1 MARLMFERSVVN
13 AGSAGSKRASNPD
26 NPGQTRRVI
35 AEAAEW
41 LVRLQADADAGAG
54 AGAAADA
61 ELLAAWQR
69 WHDADPQHAA
79 VWRRYADLQRLVPAV
94 GRNGA
99 GSTLPPAAQALKAV
113 ASRRGRRQALKL
125 LCGGGVAVA
134 IGGVT
139 WRYAATEGWLAQTRT
154 AVGEQRA
161 MTLADG
167 TRLLLNTRTAI
178 DVHDRRGGDTSG
190 GGNGARTDV
199 TLHAGEILVDNRQGG
214 DGAGLR
220 LHTRHG
226 YVEPYSARL
235 LLRQLPECNPPE
247 TLVAVQE
254 GTARLLAGGRLD
266 AALHAGEARRFDAA
280 GFQPT
285 QAWRERDLAW
295 TQGVL
300 IADDMRLDDLLR
312 QLARYRHG
320 FLDCD
325 DDAAARRVTGT
336 FRIHDTDRVLEA
348 LAHHLGLRLR
358 YRTRYWVMLET

>member
-1 MARLMFERSVVN
+1 MFERS
-13 AGSAGSKRASNPD
+13 ASTSAGGGQDGHPA
-26 NPGQTRRVI
+26 NPGRTRRVI

-41 LVRLQADADAGAG
+41 LVRLQPGADAQ
-54 AGAAADA
+54 ADA

-94 GRNGA
+94 GWDGTERA
-99 GSTLPPAAQALKAV
+99 IPAAAQALKTV
-113 ASRRGRRQALKL
+113 ASRRGRRQAIKL
-125 LCGGGVAVA
+125 LCGAGVVA
-134 IGGVT
+134 ATGAVT
-139 WRYAATEGWLAQTRT
+139 WRHASTQGWLAQTRT

-178 DVHDRRGGDTSG
+178 DIHDNRHGGAD
-190 GGNGARTDV
+190 NARIDV
-199 TLHAGEILVDNRQGG
+199 TLHAGEILVDNRQDG

-235 LLRQLPECNPPE
+235 LLRQLPECSPPE
-247 TLVAVQE
+247 TLAAVQE
-254 GTARLLAGGRLD
+254 GSARLMAGGRLD
-266 AALHAGEARRFDAA
+266 AALHAGEARRFDAT

-325 DDAAARRVTGT
+325 DEVAARRVTGT

-358 YRTRYWVMLET
+358 YRTRYWVMLQA